1 MPTTFHRRGQ
11 RGFTLV
17 EVLVAL
23 LVTAVGLLGL
33 LKIQALAIS
42 STKEA
47 GSRGLVAMQVESL
60 TAMMHANPFYWAAAV
75 PAGGVTSGPPPGK
88 ITVTGATVGA
98 PFAAAGSTCTG
109 ASVKCTPMQLAG
121 ADVQQW
127 AATMYQQFPT
137 YNATINCDSTSLP
150 VTCFINVN
158 WQETQVAAHATT
170 AQGKNIQTTTLSF
183 SVYVQ
188 P

>member
-1 MPTTFHRRGQ
+1 MMPSTFYRRGQ

-75 PAGGVTSGPPPGK
+75 PAGGATSGPPQTPINFTLTAGPD
-88 ITVTGATVGA
+88 GAL
-98 PFAAAGSTCTG
+98 AATPPDCT
-109 ASVKCTPMQLAG
+109 SSNCTPSQLA
-121 ADVQQW
+121 AFDLKNW
-127 AATMYQQFPT
+127 ATNMRVQFPT
-137 YNATINCDSTSLP
+137 YTAKITCPSTPLP
-150 VTCFINVN
+150 ITCFINVN
-158 WQETQVAAHATT
+158 WQETQVAAHANT
-170 AQGKNIQTTTLSF
+170 ATGSTQTTTLSF